1 MMAQDVATAEAS
13 PAAKKDPTRSPGAER
28 MRLHRKRQQEGGRCV
43 TVALSKGGIES
54 LMRFGWLARG
64 DRSNHHAIQ
73 RALQSYL
80 ADRLA

>member
-54 LMRFGWLARG
+54 LIRFGWLSRD
-64 DRSNHHAIQ
+64 DRANQWAIR
-73 RALQSYL
+73 RALQGYL
-80 ADRLA
+80 ADHLG